1 MGKRTKFQVR
11 EIAQLTLSVNSHR
24 PENYTHMLTTHACK
38 NLPKVSYLNTTFKL
52 FLIIIVTSYLY
63 FKQDCVL
70 DDENRLPD
78 IKFSSESAGSFP
90 KLNCLQQAA
99 ILNAL

>member
-1 MGKRTKFQVR
+1 M
-11 EIAQLTLSVNSHR
+11 
-24 PENYTHMLTTHACK
+24 
-38 NLPKVSYLNTTFKL
+38 YL
-52 FLIIIVTSYLY
+52 
-63 FKQDCVL
+63 QDCVL

-78 IKFSSESAGSFP
+78 IKFSNENAGTFP